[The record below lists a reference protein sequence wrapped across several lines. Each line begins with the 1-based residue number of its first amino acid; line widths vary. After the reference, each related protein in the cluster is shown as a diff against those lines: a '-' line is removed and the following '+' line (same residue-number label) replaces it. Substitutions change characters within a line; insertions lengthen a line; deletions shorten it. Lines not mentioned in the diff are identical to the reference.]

1 MTQPTSDKPAP
12 TVETARPAPATAPA
26 TAPAAAAAAAAPLT
40 PPVVPPPQAQVRA
53 EPRRPGK
60 FRRFVRSVFSHL
72 IFAALVTA
80 AVFGYVYQDVILG
93 RVATTVCGN
102 DALGPYAAGGSKSV
116 TTTPIAK
123 APATVAAAPAPVVA
137 PPVVAPPAVAPP
149 VVAPKVTATPDAAPS
164 PAPVAASPAPAP
176 APATK
181 SDAAPP
187 QPSPAA
193 SAQSADA
200 KPATASQPASKA
212 AEPPKPAAPVASA
225 PAADTAA
232 PASKPSPAASTAPA
246 AAPDKLAAA
255 WRAAREAFNAGKPDA
270 IDAYKSLMRSY
281 PDVPDL
287 AGELGNIYYSAGKW
301 REAGETYYEA
311 AQRYLKS
318 PQPGYAACL
327 LDVLRNLRSPEAERL
342 APQITR
348 PCPAARTGQTDQTAS
363 SPPRG

>member
-1 MTQPTSDKPAP
+1 MTQPTDKPSTA
-12 TVETARPAPATAPA
+12 VEAVRPAVAAPQ
-26 TAPAAAAAAAAPLT
+26 AAATVVPPIIASAPVT
-40 PPVVPPPQAQVRA
+40 PPVVPPPHVHARP

-80 AVFGYVYQDVILG
+80 GVFGYIYQDMILG

-102 DALGPYAAGGSKSV
+102 DALGPYTPGGSKSAAASSL
-116 TTTPIAK
+116 AK
-123 APATVAAAPAPVVA
+123 APVSAAAAPP
-137 PPVVAPPAVAPP
+137 PPA
-149 VVAPKVTATPDAAPS
+149 AT
-164 PAPVAASPAPAP
+164 
-176 APATK
+176 
-181 SDAAPP
+181 
-187 QPSPAA
+187 
-193 SAQSADA
+193 
-200 KPATASQPASKA
+200 
-212 AEPPKPAAPVASA
+212 PAAPVAAAASVAKPDLAPATSPATPTQSPLIAAKPDTSRETASKVAETPKPTTSATVPAAGVVAAPPPAAAPSSA
-225 PAADTAA
+225 PPAATPSKPAATAA
-232 PASKPSPAASTAPA
+232 TAPVIAPTTAPATAPSTAPA
-246 AAPDKLAAA
+246 ATSPPDPLTAA

-270 IDAYKSLMRSY
+270 IDAYKSLLRTY

-301 REAGETYYEA
+301 REASETYYEA

-348 PCPAARTGQTDQTAS
+348 PCPAARTGQTAS
-363 SPPRG
+363 NPPRG